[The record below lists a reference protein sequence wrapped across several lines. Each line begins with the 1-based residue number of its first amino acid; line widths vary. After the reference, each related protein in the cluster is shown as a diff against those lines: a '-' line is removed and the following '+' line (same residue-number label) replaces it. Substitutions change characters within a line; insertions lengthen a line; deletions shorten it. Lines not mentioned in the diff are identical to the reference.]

1 MLHPKTEDMEVF
13 DNGVLYVRTHFV
25 TVPLTLKNFD
35 ELEFISKNFNA
46 INVHKIQGLFNAM
59 FGSAEDAKA
68 FAKKV
73 NES

>member
-1 MLHPKTEDMEVF
+1 MLQPKTEDMEVF
-13 DNGVLYVRTHFV
+13 DNGILYVRSHFV
-25 TVPLTLKNFD
+25 TVPLTFKHFD
-35 ELEFISKNFNA
+35 ELEFISKSFNA

-59 FGSAEDAKA
+59 FSCAEDAKA

>member
-1 MLHPKTEDMEVF
+1 MLQPKTEDMEIF

-25 TVPLTLKNFD
+25 TVPLTFKKFD
-35 ELEFISKNFNA
+35 QLEFISKSFNA
-46 INVHKIQGLFNAM
+46 INVHRVEGLFNAM